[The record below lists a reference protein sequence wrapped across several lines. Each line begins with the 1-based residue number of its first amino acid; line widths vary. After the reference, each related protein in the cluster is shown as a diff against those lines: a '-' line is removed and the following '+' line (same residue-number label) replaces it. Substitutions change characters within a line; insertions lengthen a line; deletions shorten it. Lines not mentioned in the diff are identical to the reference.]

1 MREASTLDNPVR
13 LRVAAPNTMRE
24 WLMRIG
30 RSTGFRIQA
39 LVGSTPTLRTNLMA
53 WPLGGDVIPNHV
65 LLGSIPSRVAKLK
78 GDYYERWIPCY
89 YIRRWLHV

>member
-1 MREASTLDNPVR
+1 
-13 LRVAAPNTMRE
+13 
-24 WLMRIG
+24 
-30 RSTGFRIQA
+30 
-39 LVGSTPTLRTNLMA
+39 LRTNLMA